1 MDKDYRPEIPQMDSQ
16 SIFNLFLQIEIKDNE
31 ECKET
36 ISLIWKQLRLL
47 VTKKQCQDEV
57 RQFLQQSNCF
67 KSILQK
73 VISINEA
80 NILHQSNIDSFFF
93 QFMANF
99 ITGNEQNQSF
109 MAEEIFSKDETY
121 YLLFKKVYD
130 SFSFRDSKLR
140 KFICTFLYNFLKAQ
154 KVEVVMK
161 NIMNSLSFQHI
172 LKGVL
177 VEFLENKNESDIN
190 IQEQATQQIQAQS
203 QEVQVIYWTLL
214 LISHLFNLSQ
224 NQSFSIIQYL
234 EILFVS
240 EEGVYVEQKNETYLF
255 KCKGKE
261 YNLYELVSNSLFEKF
276 QLFLYHI
283 SQKFIDEKVNN
294 SFVKGLEPTII
305 DVRCQYVNKSDYQF
319 QLNTND
325 LDYITTQFKNIH
337 QSIYNLLDAKKAFEL
352 VDPQDLDDEEKLLFT
367 NHLIQ
372 IHDKIRV
379 FCNLTFLGAY
389 NSQIQKKIFDNGL
402 FEEVLKLNQNLQKL
416 NSLSFDRSQALIN
429 SKKQCLLYFSAESY
443 QDIFS
448 NIMRFL
454 SNVVHINREAQ
465 DYILQNGYLLSCL
478 NQTYMDETNP
488 LQREWSVM
496 LIRNLCDSNDEM
508 QSAISNLKMFEFSDR
523 TKEILQK
530 YQAKKEEL
538 EQIRQSMKDGTIQKE
553 LTKICEEKK
562 NEDFDDF
569 I

>member
-16 SIFNLFLQIEIKDNE
+16 NILKLFLQIEIKDNE

-36 ISLIWKQLRLL
+36 VSLIWKQLRLL
-47 VTKKQCQDEV
+47 VTKKESQDEV
-57 RQFLQQSNCF
+57 RKFFLSNN
-67 KSILQK
+67 SIKLILEK
-73 VISINEA
+73 IIRVNEA
-80 NILHQSNIDSFFF
+80 NIFHQNNIDSFFF

-99 ITGNEQNQSF
+99 ITGNDQNQSF
-109 MAEEIFSKDETY
+109 LAEELFNKDETY
-121 YLLFKKVYD
+121 YELFQKIYD
-130 SFSFRDSKLR
+130 SFSFSDFKLR
-140 KFICTFLYNFLKAQ
+140 KFICTFLYNFLKTQ
-154 KVEVVMK
+154 KVEVIMK

-172 LKGVL
+172 LKGVFE
-177 VEFLENKNESDIN
+177 EFLENKNESDIN
-190 IQEQATQQIQAQS
+190 IQEQAANQISAQS
-203 QEVQVIYWTLL
+203 QEIQVIYWTLL

-224 NQSFSIIQYL
+224 DQSFSFVQFIEL
-234 EILFVS
+234 LFVS
-240 EEGVYVEQKNETYLF
+240 EEGVHVEQKDEVYLF

-261 YNLYELVSNSLFEKF
+261 YTLFEFVSNNLFEKF

-305 DVRCQYVNKSDYQF
+305 DVRCQYVNKCDYQF
-319 QLNTND
+319 QLSIKD
-325 LDYITTQFKNIH
+325 LDYITSQFKNIH
-337 QSIYNLLDAKKAFEL
+337 QSLYNLLDAKKAFEL
-352 VDPQDLDDEEKLLFT
+352 VDAKDLEEKEKLLFT
-367 NHLIQ
+367 NHLVQ

-402 FEEVLKLNQNLQKL
+402 FQEVLKLNYNLQKL
-416 NSLSFDRSQALIN
+416 NSLSFDRSQALIH

-454 SNVVHINREAQ
+454 SNAVHINREAQ
-465 DYILQNGYLLSCL
+465 DFILQNGYLISCL

-488 LQREWSVM
+488 LQREWSVI

-508 QSAISNLKMFEFSDR
+508 QSAISNIKMFEFSDR

-530 YQAKKEEL
+530 YQAKREEL
-538 EQIRQSMKDGTIQKE
+538 EQIRQSMKDGTLQKE
-553 LTKICEEKK
+553 LTKICEEKN
-562 NEDFDDF
+562 NEDFDSF